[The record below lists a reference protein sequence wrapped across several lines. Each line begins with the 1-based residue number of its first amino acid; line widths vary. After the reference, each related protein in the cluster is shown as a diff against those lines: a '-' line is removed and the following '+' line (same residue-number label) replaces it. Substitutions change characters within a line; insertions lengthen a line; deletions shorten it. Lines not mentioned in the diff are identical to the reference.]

1 MENDPLHPANSREVA
16 TPAQPI
22 HDDTARESVPERD
35 VDPNVKN
42 SHLAKAIDKP
52 DGELE
57 SVNDDLKRV
66 EKRTTM

>member
-1 MENDPLHPANSREVA
+1 MANDPLHPDNSREIA
-16 TPAQPI
+16 TPAKPI
-22 HDDTARESVPERD
+22 RSDSPSESIPEHK

-42 SHLAKAIDKP
+42 SHLPKGVDKP